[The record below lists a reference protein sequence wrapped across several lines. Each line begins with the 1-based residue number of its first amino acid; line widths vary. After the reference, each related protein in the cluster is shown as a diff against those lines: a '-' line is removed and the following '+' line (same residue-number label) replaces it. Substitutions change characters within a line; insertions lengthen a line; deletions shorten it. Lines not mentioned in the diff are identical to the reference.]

1 LTKFG
6 FWFGLVFIQNG
17 TRDDRLSA
25 IELAEPEGAD
35 IQLDPVGIERRKG
48 GGKPKKKRDKV
59 KASWAAMGHSVTFL
73 QGQK

>member
-6 FWFGLVFIQNG
+6 FWFGLDFIQNG

-35 IQLDPVGIERRKG
+35 IESDPIGIERRKVS
-48 GGKPKKKRDKV
+48 GKRKKKKKKD
-59 KASWAAMGHSVTFL
+59 
-73 QGQK
+73 

>member
-25 IELAEPEGAD
+25 IELAEVEGAD
-35 IQLDPVGIERRKG
+35 IELDPIGIGGRHIGRKR
-48 GGKPKKKRDKV
+48 KKKKKKV
-59 KASWAAMGHSVTFL
+59 KAS
-73 QGQK
+73 

>member
-1 LTKFG
+1 MTKFG

-35 IQLDPVGIERRKG
+35 IELDPVGIGWWKV
-48 GGKPKKKRDKV
+48 GGKRKKKKRQ
-59 KASWAAMGHSVTFL
+59 A
-73 QGQK
+73 